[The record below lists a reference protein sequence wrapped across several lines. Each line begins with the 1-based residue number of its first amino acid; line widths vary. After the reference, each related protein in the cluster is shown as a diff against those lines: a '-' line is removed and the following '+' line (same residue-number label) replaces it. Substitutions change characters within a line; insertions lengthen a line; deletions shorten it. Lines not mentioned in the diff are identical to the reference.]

1 MLFTFVTSNFRNM
14 NKRLQQ
20 FLNAENISQSQLA
33 DTLNVARAGVSHI
46 IAGRNRPGFDFLQSM
61 ALHYP
66 QLSMEW
72 LLTGKGKMYKE
83 NTLFDNNY
91 DASPEIRN
99 SQEPVTPTAAPAK
112 PARDVDHIV
121 IFYTDNTFETFRPG
135 TTG

>member
-1 MLFTFVTSNFRNM
+1 M

-33 DTLNVARAGVSHI
+33 DTLSVARAGVSHI
-46 IAGRNRPGFDFLQSM
+46 ISGRNRPGFDFLESM

-66 QLSMEW
+66 QLSIEW

-83 NTLFDNNY
+83 NSLFDSSSE
-91 DASPEIRN
+91 ASAEIRN
-99 SQEPVTPTAAPAK
+99 SQEPSAPPAAPAK

-135 TTG
+135 SSSI

>member
-1 MLFTFVTSNFRNM
+1 M

-46 IAGRNRPGFDFLQSM
+46 ISGRNRPGFDFLESM

-72 LLTGKGKMYKE
+72 LLTGKGKMYKD
-83 NTLFDNNY
+83 NSLFDSNSE
-91 DASPEIRN
+91 ASAEIRN
-99 SQEPVTPTAAPAK
+99 SQEPSTPPAAPAK

-135 TTG
+135 SSAIWNIRENL

>member
-1 MLFTFVTSNFRNM
+1 MLFTFVTSNFRIM

-33 DTLNVARAGVSHI
+33 DTLDVARAGVSHI
-46 IAGRNRPGFDFLQSM
+46 IAGRNRPGFDFLESI

-99 SQEPVTPTAAPAK
+99 SQEPATPPAVPQK
-112 PARDVDHIV
+112 SARDVDHIV

-135 TTG
+135 TTE

>member
-1 MLFTFVTSNFRNM
+1 MLFTFVTSNFRIM

-33 DTLNVARAGVSHI
+33 DTLDVARAGVSHI
-46 IAGRNRPGFDFLQSM
+46 IAGRNRPGFDFLESM

-99 SQEPVTPTAAPAK
+99 SQEPATPPAVPRK
-112 PARDVDHIV
+112 SARDVDHIV

-135 TTG
+135 TTE

>member
-1 MLFTFVTSNFRNM
+1 M

-33 DTLNVARAGVSHI
+33 DTLDVARAGVSHI
-46 IAGRNRPGFDFLQSM
+46 IAGRNRPGFDFLESM

-91 DASPEIRN
+91 DTAPEIRN
-99 SQEPVTPTAAPAK
+99 SQEPSTPLVQPPK

-121 IFYTDNTFETFRPG
+121 IFYTDSTFETFRPG
-135 TTG
+135 VTG

>member
-1 MLFTFVTSNFRNM
+1 M
-14 NKRLQQ
+14 NRRLQQ

-46 IAGRNRPGFDFLQSM
+46 IAGRNRPGFDFLESM

-83 NTLFDNNY
+83 NLLFGD
-91 DASPEIRN
+91 DQSSSVEIRE
-99 SQEPVTPTAAPAK
+99 SQRPAPTPVQVAK

-121 IFYTDNTFETFRPG
+121 IFYTDNTFETFCPG
-135 TTG
+135 GDK

>member
-1 MLFTFVTSNFRNM
+1 M

-20 FLNAENISQSQLA
+20 FLSAENISQSQLA

-46 IAGRNRPGFDFLQSM
+46 IAGRNRPGFDFLESM

-83 NTLFDNNY
+83 NTLFDVPEY
-91 DASPEIRN
+91 TAPEIRD
-99 SQEPVTPTAAPAK
+99 SQAPSAPLPEPPK
-112 PARDVDHIV
+112 SARDVDHIV
-121 IFYTDNTFETFRPG
+121 IFYTDNTFETFTPG
-135 TTG
+135 TGSKQMM

>member
-1 MLFTFVTSNFRNM
+1 M

-46 IAGRNRPGFDFLQSM
+46 IAGRNRPGFDFLESM

-83 NTLFDNNY
+83 NSLFDSNS

-99 SQEPVTPTAAPAK
+99 SQEPSAPPAAPAK
-112 PARDVDHIV
+112 SARDVDHIV

-135 TTG
+135 AETI

>member
-1 MLFTFVTSNFRNM
+1 M

-33 DTLNVARAGVSHI
+33 DTLDVARAGVSHI
-46 IAGRNRPGFDFLQSM
+46 ISGRNRPGFDFLESM

-83 NTLFDNNY
+83 NLLFGDEL
-91 DASPEIRN
+91 ATPAEIRE
-99 SQEPVTPTAAPAK
+99 SQKAEPTPAAPAK
-112 PARDVDHIV
+112 TARDVDHIV
-121 IFYTDNTFETFRPG
+121 IFYTDNTFETFLPG
-135 TTG
+135 EGK

>member
-1 MLFTFVTSNFRNM
+1 M

-33 DTLNVARAGVSHI
+33 DTLDVARAGVSHI
-46 IAGRNRPGFDFLQSM
+46 IAGRNRPGFDFLESM

-83 NTLFDNNY
+83 NSLFDAPY
-91 DASPEIRN
+91 DEAPQIRN
-99 SQEPVTPTAAPAK
+99 SRAANPPQNMPATPLQQAPK
-112 PARDVDHIV
+112 SARDVDHIV
-121 IFYTDNTFETFRPG
+121 IFYSENTFETFKPG
-135 TTG
+135 TAAI

>member
-1 MLFTFVTSNFRNM
+1 M

-33 DTLNVARAGVSHI
+33 DTLDVARAGVSHI
-46 IAGRNRPGFDFLQSM
+46 IAGRNRPGFDFLESM

-83 NTLFDNNY
+83 NSLFDAQEYNV
-91 DASPEIRN
+91 PEIRE
-99 SQEPVTPTAAPAK
+99 SQAPAAPLPEPPN

-121 IFYTDNTFETFRPG
+121 IFYTDSTFETFTPG
-135 TTG
+135 SGSRQIL

>member
-1 MLFTFVTSNFRNM
+1 M

-46 IAGRNRPGFDFLQSM
+46 IAGRNRPGFDFLESM

-66 QLSMEW
+66 QLSIEW

-83 NTLFDNNY
+83 NLLFGD
-91 DASPEIRN
+91 DFPTTEEKRD
-99 SQEPVTPTAAPAK
+99 SQKAEPTPVIPQK
-112 PARDVDHIV
+112 SAREVDHIV
-121 IFYTDNTFETFRPG
+121 IFYSDNSFETFRPG
-135 TTG
+135 E